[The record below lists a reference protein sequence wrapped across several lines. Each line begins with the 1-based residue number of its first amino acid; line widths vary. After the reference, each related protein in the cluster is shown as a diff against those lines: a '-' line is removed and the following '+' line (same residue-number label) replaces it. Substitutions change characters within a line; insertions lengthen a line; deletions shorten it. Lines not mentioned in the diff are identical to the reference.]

1 MMLYVN
7 APCRLQPT
15 LVGIDNIHT
24 GTFVFGLFSPI
35 STRLVFFF
43 FCNDAFFMLNLK
55 ESDFGI
61 STSSIPHTFSNNR
74 KPVVK
79 KNDPVQ
85 MGLCG
90 WKCTKYVH
98 KESTAYICQLSH
110 RLS

>member
-1 MMLYVN
+1 MRLAGYSLHWSVLIIYIPVLSFSDYLAQLVHALYF
-7 APCRLQPT
+7 L
-15 LVGIDNIHT
+15 
-24 GTFVFGLFSPI
+24 
-35 STRLVFFF
+35 F